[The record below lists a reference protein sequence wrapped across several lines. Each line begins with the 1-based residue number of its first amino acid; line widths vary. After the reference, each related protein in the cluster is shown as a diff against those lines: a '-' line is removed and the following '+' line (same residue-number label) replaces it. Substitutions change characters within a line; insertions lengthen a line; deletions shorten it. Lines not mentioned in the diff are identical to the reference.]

1 MSAASTAESADFRG
15 PLDITRAATVV
26 LDAESTVIGWSPAA
40 TELLGYDPADALG
53 RPLTA
58 FLSVRP
64 AARTLPA
71 EASGAGG
78 PGPGPGP
85 PSLIGNEIRVA
96 RTRDGRE
103 LLVATATCPLP
114 GTAGASGPGTP
125 DRILVAA
132 EVEALLHWESRIALL
147 QGLAT
152 QSPVGLAIYDT
163 DLRLSWS
170 NTAYEREMGQPLA
183 AFRGKRAEELYGAG
197 SFVTPGYPHTLAG
210 VMRQVLDT
218 GEPVLD
224 LHFRGQPPS
233 DPGRDHLWSCA
244 YYRLEDAH
252 GHALG
257 VCEDAFDITDR
268 YRVQE
273 RLALLVEAGR
283 RIGTVL
289 DVATTAEEIAEV
301 AVEDFAVT
309 VRVDVTRA
317 AVTGETAAVGSP
329 ADMSLLRVA
338 ERSAPG
344 SGTPDPGLPANGPT
358 ETGRPD
364 PDRPGTEPTETG
376 RPETG
381 RPGTDLP
388 NPGPPETGPPRSGP
402 TATTRDPAG
411 PGGLSGPGSP
421 GGPSGPGSPGGP
433 SGPGGPGGTSGP
445 GQPYPPVGYPPVGY
459 PPGSPQNR
467 SLSSGGLVLDEGT
480 LVVPLRAGGG
490 ILGLV
495 TFDRGA
501 GPDASGRT
509 LGPDRATTFDN
520 GEVALADEL
529 AARAAVCIDNA
540 RRYTRERTASLALQ
554 RQLLPHHLPPRS
566 AVETAYRYLPADD
579 VTGVGGDWFDVIPL
593 SGTRVGL
600 VVGDVVGHG
609 LRAAATMGRLRT
621 SVRAFAQLDMAP
633 DELLTRLDDLVGQ
646 PAEDRSDA
654 CDGAVETY
662 DVTTGA
668 TCLYAVYDPV
678 SRRCVMARAGHL
690 PPAIVGPGGEVS
702 FPDLPAGPP
711 LGLGGLPFE
720 SMEIDLPVG
729 SLLALFTDG
738 LVEAGDHDIGR
749 GLDTL
754 GRVLGDRSASLEVL
768 CDRAVS
774 ELVPGGASAD
784 DTALLL
790 VRTRALDADR
800 VADWE
805 LTAEPVS
812 VGRAREL
819 ATGQLEAWGL
829 EELAFATQLVVSE
842 LVTNAVRYAGGP
854 LGLRL
859 IRDRT
864 LVCEVADTG
873 HTSPHPRHSEADD
886 EGGRGLFIVA
896 QLVQRWGTRYTP
908 TGKTIWTEQ
917 ALPPAGAG

>member
-40 TELLGYDPADALG
+40 SELLGYGPSDALG
-53 RPLTA
+53 RPLTT

-64 AARTLPA
+64 AGGTLPA
-71 EASGAGG
+71 EASGAA
-78 PGPGPGP
+78 GPGPGP
-85 PSLIGNEIRVA
+85 PSLVGNEIHVA

-114 GTAGASGPGTP
+114 GAAGASGPGTP

-273 RLALLVEAGR
+273 RLTLLVEAGR

-289 DVATTAEEIAEV
+289 DVATTAEEIADV
-301 AVEDFAVT
+301 AVPDFAAT

-329 ADMSLLRVA
+329 ADMTLLRVA

-344 SGTPDPGLPANGPT
+344 SGTPDPGLPASGPT
-358 ETGRPD
+358 ETGRTD
-364 PDRPGTEPTETG
+364 P
-376 RPETG
+376 G
-381 RPGTDLP
+381 RPGASPTVTDSLD
-388 NPGPPETGPPRSGP
+388 PGRPDTGPTGSGPTGSGAAGSGP
-402 TATTRDPAG
+402 TATARGPAG
-411 PGGLSGPGSP
+411 PGGTNS
-421 GGPSGPGSPGGP
+421 
-433 SGPGGPGGTSGP
+433 PGGPGGP
-445 GQPYPPVGYPPVGY
+445 RQPYPPVDY

-480 LVVPLRAGGG
+480 LVVPLRTGGG
-490 ILGLV
+490 VLGLV
-495 TFDRGA
+495 TFDRGE
-501 GPDASGRT
+501 GLDTSGRT
-509 LGPDRATTFDN
+509 PGPDRATTFDN

-554 RQLLPHHLPPRS
+554 RQLLPHHLPPQS

-609 LRAAATMGRLRT
+609 LQAAATMGRLRT

-654 CDGAVETY
+654 CGGAVETY

-738 LVEAGDHDIGR
+738 LVEARDHDIGR

-754 GRVLGDRSASLEVL
+754 GQVLGDRSASLEEL

-774 ELVPGGASAD
+774 ELVPGGTSAD

-790 VRTRALDADR
+790 VRTRALGADR

-829 EELAFATQLVVSE
+829 EELVFATQLVVSE

-873 HTSPHPRHSEADD
+873 HTSPHLRHSAADD

-917 ALPPAGAG
+917 ALPPAEAG

>member
-1 MSAASTAESADFRG
+1 MSAASRAESADFRG

-40 TELLGYDPADALG
+40 AELLGYGPSDVLG

-58 FLSVRP
+58 FFSVRP
-64 AARTLPA
+64 AGGTLPA
-71 EASGAGG
+71 EASGAA
-78 PGPGPGP
+78 GPGPGP
-85 PSLIGNEIRVA
+85 PSLVGHEIHVA

-114 GTAGASGPGTP
+114 GAAGASGPGTP

-132 EVEALLHWESRIALL
+132 EVEALLPWESRIALL
-147 QGLAT
+147 HGLAT
-152 QSPVGLAIYDT
+152 QSPVGLAIYDA

-252 GHALG
+252 GHTLG

-273 RLALLVEAGR
+273 RLTLLVEAGR

-301 AVEDFAVT
+301 AVPDFAAT

-344 SGTPDPGLPANGPT
+344 SGTPDPGLPGNGPT
-358 ETGRPD
+358 G
-364 PDRPGTEPTETG
+364 
-376 RPETG
+376 
-381 RPGTDLP
+381 
-388 NPGPPETGPPRSGP
+388 NGP
-402 TATTRDPAG
+402 TATTRGPAG
-411 PGGLSGPGSP
+411 PGDTNSPDSPAGPGSP
-421 GGPSGPGSPGGP
+421 GDTSGPSDTSSPGSPGSP
-433 SGPGGPGGTSGP
+433 SGPGGPR
-445 GQPYPPVGYPPVGY
+445 QPYPPVDY
-459 PPGSPQNR
+459 PPGSPQSR

-495 TFDRGA
+495 TFDRGE

-554 RQLLPHHLPPRS
+554 RQLLPHHLPPQS

-609 LRAAATMGRLRT
+609 LQAAATMGRLRT

-646 PAEDRSDA
+646 PAEDWSDA
-654 CDGAVETY
+654 CGGAVETY

-690 PPAIVGPGGEVS
+690 PPAVVGPGGEVS

-738 LVEAGDHDIGR
+738 LVEARDHDVGR

-754 GRVLGDRSASLEVL
+754 GRVLGDRSASLEEL
-768 CDRAVS
+768 CDRTVS
-774 ELVPGGASAD
+774 ELVPGGTSAD

-790 VRTRALDADR
+790 VRTRSLGADR
-800 VADWE
+800 VAEWE

-829 EELAFATQLVVSE
+829 EELAFATELVVSE

-873 HTSPHPRHSEADD
+873 HTSPHLRHSAADD

-917 ALPPAGAG
+917 ALPPAEAG

>member
-1 MSAASTAESADFRG
+1 MSAANTAESADFRG

-26 LDAESTVIGWSPAA
+26 LDAESTVIGWSPGAA
-40 TELLGYDPADALG
+40 ELLGYEPAEALG
-53 RPLTA
+53 RPLGA
-58 FLSVRP
+58 FLSVHPVGGSPP
-64 AARTLPA
+64 AAAA
-71 EASGAGG
+71 EA
-78 PGPGPGP
+78 PGVSEAPGTPATGIGP
-85 PSLIGNEIRVA
+85 PSLVGNEIHVA
-96 RTRDGRE
+96 HARDGRE

-114 GTAGASGPGTP
+114 GGAADRGPDAP

-132 EVEALLHWESRIALL
+132 EVGELRHWESRLALL

-163 DLRLSWS
+163 DLRLTWC
-170 NTAYEREMGQPLA
+170 NTAYEREIGQPLA
-183 AFRGKRAEELYGAG
+183 AFRGKRADELYSSGF
-197 SFVTPGYPHTLAG
+197 FVTPGYPQTLDG
-210 VMRQVLDT
+210 VMHQVLDT

-252 GHALG
+252 GHVFG

-268 YRVQE
+268 YRAQE

-289 DVATTAEEIAEV
+289 DVATTAEEIAGV
-301 AVEDFAVT
+301 AVPDFAAT

-317 AVTGETAAVGSP
+317 TMTGETAAVGSA

-338 ERSAPG
+338 DRSEPG
-344 SGTPDPGLPANGPT
+344 TAAPDPGVADPGQ
-358 ETGRPD
+358 PD
-364 PDRPGTEPTETG
+364 AEG
-376 RPETG
+376 
-381 RPGTDLP
+381 
-388 NPGPPETGPPRSGP
+388 PGPGLPGPDWP
-402 TATTRDPAG
+402 D
-411 PGGLSGPGSP
+411 
-421 GGPSGPGSPGGP
+421 
-433 SGPGGPGGTSGP
+433 PGGPGPGLPGP
-445 GQPYPPVGYPPVGY
+445 GVADPGPLDSADAEGGSRGVPEASSTGDDRHPYPPVAY
-459 PPGSPQNR
+459 PPGSPQHR

-495 TFDRGA
+495 TFDRGV
-501 GPDASGRT
+501 GPDTSGRPPA
-509 LGPDRATTFDN
+509 PDGATTFDN

-554 RQLLPHHLPPRS
+554 RQLLPHHLPPQS
-566 AVETAYRYLPADD
+566 AVRTAYRYLPADD

-609 LRAAATMGRLRT
+609 LQAAATMGRLRT

-646 PAEDRSDA
+646 PAEEPPDA
-654 CDGAVETY
+654 YGGAVETY

-690 PPAIVGPGGEVS
+690 PPAVVDPDGAVS

-720 SMEIDLPVG
+720 SMEFELPVG

-738 LVEAGDHDIGR
+738 LVEARDHDIGH

-754 GRVLGDRSASLEVL
+754 SRVLTDRSASLEEL

-774 ELVPGGASAD
+774 ELVPGGTSAD

-790 VRTRALDADR
+790 VRTRELDAER
-800 VADWE
+800 VAHWE
-805 LTAEPVS
+805 LSAEAVS

-819 ATGQLEAWGL
+819 ATGQLEDWGL
-829 EELAFATQLVVSE
+829 EELVFATQLVVSE

-873 HTSPHPRHSEADD
+873 HTSPHLRHSAEDD

-917 ALPPAGAG
+917 ALPPADGG